1 MKSRKWE
8 YYMRVET
15 KKFGMIELDDDKL
28 IHFTGGI
35 IGFPDLKDFAL
46 IFDNEKEDGPIRWLQ
61 SMQEPGFAMPVIDP
75 LFVKEDYNPSVE
87 EELLKDIALENDEDI
102 FVLATLTV
110 PKEIEKMSVNLKAP
124 FVINTRNRKACQIIV
139 EDDSC
144 EVRFPVYEIFK
155 GKKAGE

>member
-1 MKSRKWE
+1 
-8 YYMRVET
+8 MRVET
-15 KKFGMIELDDDKL
+15 KKFGMIGLDDDKL
-28 IHFTGGI
+28 IHFAGGI

>member
-1 MKSRKWE
+1 
-8 YYMRVET
+8 MRVET

-28 IHFTGGI
+28 IHFAGGI

>member
-1 MKSRKWE
+1 
-8 YYMRVET
+8 
-15 KKFGMIELDDDKL
+15 MIELDDDKL
-28 IHFTGGI
+28 IHFAGGI

>member
-1 MKSRKWE
+1 
-8 YYMRVET
+8 MRVET
-15 KKFGMIELDDDKL
+15 KKFGTIELDDDKL
-28 IHFTGGI
+28 IHFAGGI

>member
-1 MKSRKWE
+1 
-8 YYMRVET
+8 
-15 KKFGMIELDDDKL
+15 
-28 IHFTGGI
+28 
-35 IGFPDLKDFAL
+35 
-46 IFDNEKEDGPIRWLQ
+46 
-61 SMQEPGFAMPVIDP
+61 MPVIDP

>member
-1 MKSRKWE
+1 
-8 YYMRVET
+8 MRVET
-15 KKFGMIELDDDKL
+15 KKFGTIELDDDKL
-28 IHFTGGI
+28 IHFAGGI

-75 LFVKEDYNPSVE
+75 LVLISDYNPSVE